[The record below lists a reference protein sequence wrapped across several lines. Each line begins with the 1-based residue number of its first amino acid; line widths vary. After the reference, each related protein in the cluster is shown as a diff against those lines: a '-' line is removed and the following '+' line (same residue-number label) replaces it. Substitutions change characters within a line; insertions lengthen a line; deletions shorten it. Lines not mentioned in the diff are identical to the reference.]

1 MTAPEVERPA
11 PQPKVSVA
19 LVGICGAT
27 HLARCLEA
35 LRSQRDAPPFDIVVA
50 YDPALGGIAELA
62 TRYPEARLVS
72 NEGQR
77 TPLELASRAIAE
89 SRGEIVLLSED
100 HCIPAEDWVA
110 ELSAAVQHHAAAT
123 GGSVD
128 VVPGATAT
136 DWAFYFVDFFRYA
149 PPLREGESPTL
160 TVCNVGYRRSALE
173 AIAQTWSSTFFH
185 ETAVNDALRRRFGP
199 LWLTPRA
206 RVTMDRRVTLGGAL
220 YERYAFGRLF
230 GCTRLEFASAGMR
243 AAYTLLAPLLPLLLM
258 ARMAA
263 RALPAARL
271 RAPFLR
277 ALPVLGCLVV
287 SWSLGEWL
295 GYLTRRRP
303 ARLTVAPERTGATS
317 PASRSEAGRSRVG
330 APEPHP

>member
-1 MTAPEVERPA
+1 MTAPEIEPPR
-11 PQPKVSVA
+11 PQPEVSVA
-19 LVGICGAT
+19 LVGICGPT
-27 HLARCLEA
+27 HLARCLDA
-35 LRSQRDAPPFDIVVA
+35 LRAQRAAPAFDIVVA
-50 YDPALGGIAELA
+50 YDPELDGVAELA
-62 TRYPEARLVS
+62 SRYPEARLVC
-72 NEGQR
+72 NRGQR
-77 TPLELASRAIAE
+77 TPLELASRAIEE

-110 ELSAAVQHHAAAT
+110 ELSAAVREHGAAT

-128 VVPGATAT
+128 VVAGATAT

-173 AIAQTWSSTFFH
+173 AIAETWRSKFFH
-185 ETAVNDALRRRFGP
+185 ETAVNDRLRQRFGP

-206 RVTMDRRVTLGGAL
+206 RVTMDRRVTLRAAL

-230 GCTRLEFASAGMR
+230 GCTRLEFATLPMR
-243 AAYTLLAPLLPLLLM
+243 ALYTLLAPLLPLLLM

-271 RAPFLR
+271 RAPLLR
-277 ALPVLGCLVV
+277 ALPVLGGLVV

-303 ARLTVAPERTGATS
+303 ARLTVAPERGPAR
-317 PASRSEAGRSRVG
+317 PRARASRADRSRVG
-330 APEPHP
+330 APETHP